1 MKIGGFGS
9 RVVFAAL
16 LLLHLVG
23 SQDVQTDNE
32 EKKSKNLAEQPA
44 CLEDA
49 KEMKVVCK
57 KTEEEM
63 ANNWV
68 FLDCLDA
75 LPDNQSLSSKCE
87 TLVWDFKL
95 SVSKQEFF
103 LEQAHEKCG
112 QELGEE
118 CKGAASEPGHL
129 LACMVELKGKVAS
142 LQCGQ
147 FLSQVEKVM
156 FSDWRLISSFM
167 TECRADV
174 NKLECGSSRRKVGQ
188 MLSQETTLMCLSR
201 QLGEVSPSCRNEV
214 LTLAELQGEDFHL
227 DRELYLACRK
237 DREAVC
243 SEVQA
248 GQGRVYHCLTE
259 HKDQVSEDCKEQLNR
274 RQVMAAEDY
283 KSDVS
288 LTSACG
294 QELAVLQCGNKEE
307 KEDGVHVAVQLS
319 TVLLCLE
326 AGVREEKV
334 KVGGRCIS
342 EMQEIRR
349 SLMEDFSVTP
359 ELVTSCKAE
368 IRTHCG
374 RDSAKEEHP
383 GETIHCLMKAA
394 MEEDKRR
401 ESKDRSKELTFGRQC
416 EDALNRLLDAAQIAS
431 DWKADPVLEDAC
443 EDVVFATC
451 DAKQEGDAVMS
462 CLMEQLA
469 RGSPAM
475 TKECG
480 EVLMQIHYF
489 LAREVMLDDHLY
501 QACKADAASVCKAPE
516 GWHRG
521 EQHPTNLLVF
531 PCLVRNLYA
540 EDVEEDEEEEKNKSD
555 EVKELLSDA
564 CTEEVERTLRQRA
577 VSVQLQPEVE
587 EACRGALHTLCA
599 KATEP
604 GQELECLQ
612 QNYQALL
619 DSDCRAV
626 VSRYTQ
632 IQAANPYLHPIVT
645 TACGRVIERACG
657 AEDKAHDGAG
667 VMECLIRHK
676 MDHPE
681 KGPGAMNK
689 KCRTVVEHWQIITL
703 QDWRFSASFKQACK
717 HDIREH
723 CVNPRPKKKAD
734 VVSCL
739 VMLVSN
745 DTVME
750 NQHRVK
756 KDCRAELKF
765 ELLSEHSN
773 LKLDPKLA
781 EACSEDVMRLCLDE
795 NQQLPEDGG
804 LECLKAAKHRDIKSK
819 HCKKLLFK
827 EEREEAED
835 AEVDF
840 ALLRG
845 CKREVQQHC
854 SDQPADQLLHCLK
867 DWAGQDS
874 NFDQTCLAVIR
885 KRTVQRMKDYRL
897 NPGLRKS
904 CKQDIPKFCGDL
916 IAGKNRIDSEGG
928 GDFFEGK
935 VIECLKEKVIQKD
948 TQLSSSCHK
957 EVVGLMEEAAPLVAA
972 DPILEE
978 MCPKSIERCKLE
990 TNGKGDLEIHECLK
1004 RLFGKEQ
1011 LEDGRACS
1019 RHLALIIEGAGADI
1033 NVDPVLHAACSL
1045 DLQKF
1050 CRDIP
1055 QGEGKMLG
1063 CLAAAARVS
1072 SFTLEPECKVV
1083 LDRRLSM
1090 YDQALRVAP
1099 LETAAELY
1107 RSVMESHHRNYFL
1120 SFGFF
1125 FLCIIFGFGL
1135 CFGRVTNRLNGE
1147 MKNR

>member
-1 MKIGGFGS
+1 
-9 RVVFAAL
+9 
-16 LLLHLVG
+16 
-23 SQDVQTDNE
+23 
-32 EKKSKNLAEQPA
+32 
-44 CLEDA
+44 
-49 KEMKVVCK
+49 
-57 KTEEEM
+57 
-63 ANNWV
+63 
-68 FLDCLDA
+68 
-75 LPDNQSLSSKCE
+75 
-87 TLVWDFKL
+87 
-95 SVSKQEFF
+95 
-103 LEQAHEKCG
+103 
-112 QELGEE
+112 
-118 CKGAASEPGHL
+118 
-129 LACMVELKGKVAS
+129 
-142 LQCGQ
+142 
-147 FLSQVEKVM
+147 
-156 FSDWRLISSFM
+156 
-167 TECRADV
+167 
-174 NKLECGSSRRKVGQ
+174 
-188 MLSQETTLMCLSR
+188 
-201 QLGEVSPSCRNEV
+201 
-214 LTLAELQGEDFHL
+214 
-227 DRELYLACRK
+227 
-237 DREAVC
+237 
-243 SEVQA
+243 
-248 GQGRVYHCLTE
+248 
-259 HKDQVSEDCKEQLNR
+259 
-274 RQVMAAEDY
+274 
-283 KSDVS
+283 
-288 LTSACG
+288 
-294 QELAVLQCGNKEE
+294 
-307 KEDGVHVAVQLS
+307 
-319 TVLLCLE
+319 VLLCLE
-326 AGVREEKV
+326 AGLREEKV
-334 KVGGRCIS
+334 KVGGRCVA

-359 ELVTSCKAE
+359 ELVTSCQAE
-368 IRTHCG
+368 IEKCNKN
-374 RDSAKEEHP
+374 SSNEKHP

-394 MEEDKRR
+394 MEADKVRV
-401 ESKDRSKELTFGRQC
+401 SKDRSKDKNFGSQC
-416 EDALNRLLDAAQIAS
+416 EEALNRLLDAAQVAS
-431 DWKADPVLEDAC
+431 DWKADPVLEDSC
-443 EDVVFATC
+443 EDVVFAAC

-462 CLMEQLA
+462 CLMEQLS

-489 LAREVMLDDHLY
+489 LAREVMLDEHLY
-501 QACKADAASVCKAPE
+501 QACKADAASVCKAPD

-540 EDVEEDEEEEKNKSD
+540 EDVEEDDEDEKGKSE
-555 EVKELLSDA
+555 EVKEVLSDQ

-604 GQELECLQ
+604 GQELDCLQ

-632 IQAANPYLHPIVT
+632 IQASNPYLHPIVT
-645 TACGRVIERACG
+645 QACGRVIERACG
-657 AEDKAHDGAG
+657 SEDKAQDGAG

-676 MDHPE
+676 MEHPQ

-703 QDWRFSASFKQACK
+703 QDWRFSAQFKEACK
-717 HDIREH
+717 QDIRKH

-745 DTVME
+745 DTVMD

-765 ELLSEHSN
+765 ELLAEHSN
-773 LKLDPKLA
+773 LKLDPQLE
-781 EACSEDVMRLCLDE
+781 EACREDVMQLCLDE
-795 NQQLPEDGG
+795 NQQIPEDGG
-804 LECLKAAKHRDIKSK
+804 LECLKAAKHKDIKNK
-819 HCKKLLFK
+819 RCKRLLFK

-835 AEVDF
+835 SEVDF

-867 DWAGQDS
+867 DWAAQDG
-874 NFDQTCLAVIR
+874 NFEQTCLAVIR

-904 CKQDIPKFCGDL
+904 CKQDIPKFCGNL
-916 IAGKNRIDSEGG
+916 IAGKNRVDSEGG
-928 GDFFEGK
+928 GNFFEGR
-935 VIECLKEKVIQKD
+935 VIECLKEKVIQKEA
-948 TQLSSSCHK
+948 QLSTSCHK
-957 EVVGLMEEAAPLVAA
+957 EVMGLMEEAAPLVAA

-978 MCPKSIERCKLE
+978 TCPKSIERCRLE
-990 TNGKGDLEIHECLK
+990 TQGKGDLEVQECLK
-1004 RLFGKEQ
+1004 RLFGEER
-1011 LEDGRACS
+1011 LEDGKACS

-1055 QGEGKMLG
+1055 PGEGKMLG

-1072 SFTLEPECKVV
+1072 SFTLEPECRVV

-1107 RSVMESHHRNYFL
+1107 KSVMESHHRNYFL

-1135 CFGRVTNRLNGE
+1135 CFGRVTRRLNGE
-1147 MKNR
+1147 MKRR